1 MAESPH
7 DACHAGVVHDLSLDE
22 FEKIVGDE
30 IEALPNEMV
39 AGLDNV
45 VFAVEDRP
53 SNEQPDLLGVY
64 DGIALTE
71 RGQYGFGEV
80 PDRIVL
86 YRETHQALCD
96 DVAELR
102 KQIHVTLVHEIA
114 HFFGIDDDKLHELG
128 WG

>member
-1 MAESPH
+1 M
-7 DACHAGVVHDLSLDE
+7 HDLSLDE
-22 FEKIVGDE
+22 FDKIVSDE
-30 IEALPNEMV
+30 LEALPGEMT

-45 VFAVEDRP
+45 AFAVEDRP
-53 SNEQPDLLGVY
+53 SDGQTELLGVY

-71 RGQYGFGEV
+71 RSQYGFGEM

-86 YRETHQALCD
+86 YRETHVAMCAD
-96 DVAELR
+96 EAELR

-114 HFFGIDDDKLHELG
+114 HFFGIDDHKLHELG